1 MSRNRTVRFILPACL
16 GILLSGCA
24 DYMNHYD
31 TVTLEAGNA
40 QGYNRLLHAD
50 QPFNPASHDLAIGT
64 DGTRAADAVRKY
76 KDSQKPGAQPQT
88 NVTVN
93 VGNVN

>member
-1 MSRNRTVRFILPACL
+1 MSRSRLLRALAPIGLT
-16 GILLSGCA
+16 ILLSGCA
-24 DYMNHYD
+24 DYLNHYD
-31 TVTLEAGNA
+31 TVTLEAGNT
-40 QGYNRLLHAD
+40 QGYNMLLHAD

-76 KDSQKPGAQPQT
+76 KDSQKPGAEPPT

-93 VGNVN
+93 VGTTN